1 MLTRNTTSDMWYH
14 FTRSQGDDK
23 KASCNYCTSRIS
35 IPGGSTSNLKRHLKM
50 KHPTVRIS
58 ITRSRSRSPSTVQLE
73 ETGAEIREISFP
85 PFSQVEQKCGS
96 SSGSI
101 VLSPSPSPS
110 SSIWERQKVS
120 LSDTLLT
127 PSPSTIHPE
136 TQLEMSKFVEII
148 NPVSLIESRA
158 LDIQL
163 MKMICKELHPFSIV
177 EDTEFKKLLKMACP
191 GYDLPSRKTLSQNL
205 LPSLYHATSDRLTTK
220 LGLAKAICI
229 TCDCWT
235 SINNNSF
242 YAVTVHYFD
251 GETKLNSNLLECSDF
266 SVNHSAINIAD
277 WLNAKLNKWNIRNK
291 IVAAVTDNSANI
303 KLAIETLNIPHIACY
318 AHALNLIVHDSIK
331 VNINTVVTKIKT
343 IVQYFRSNTALA
355 KLQEIQKGMNKP
367 TLKLKQDIPT
377 RWNSIFDMLNRALSN
392 KEAIMSTLALLQCKG
407 IDSLDAREWKIIEM
421 TVKVLSIFEEIT
433 REISSEKTVSLS
445 KTYVLSRTLVKH
457 VSQMLSTKE
466 PLHDEVIGLLNSLL
480 DGLKERFGDSEYT
493 EIISQSIFL
502 DPRFKKTGFGNEDK
516 FKETYSVLVEKIREM
531 NLSQP
536 SRQLPTPKTQHSTS
550 ALWEEY
556 DKTYEQL
563 KATSDPSASAI
574 VELDKYVAEPLVHRT
589 CDPLPWWEENKR
601 LYPNLYEIAI
611 RLLCIPATSVPSER
625 IFSKAGQTLNDR
637 RSRLTSSKISQILFL
652 NSNLE

>member
-1 MLTRNTTSDMWYH
+1 MGYDFCFLGLKKSFARGSHLVSGMPYPRSSSSDLTNSACDIVERKMLTRNTTSDMWYH

-73 ETGAEIREISFP
+73 ETGAEMREISFP

-110 SSIWERQKVS
+110 SSIWERQKSS

-136 TQLEMSKFVEII
+136 TQLEMSK
-148 NPVSLIESRA
+148 
-158 LDIQL
+158 
-163 MKMICKELHPFSIV
+163 
-177 EDTEFKKLLKMACP
+177 
-191 GYDLPSRKTLSQNL
+191 
-205 LPSLYHATSDRLTTK
+205 LTTK

-277 WLNAKLNKWNIRNK
+277 WLDAKLNKWNIRNK

-343 IVQYFRSNTALA
+343 IVQYFISNTALA

-407 IDSLDAREWKIIEM
+407 IDSLDAREWEIIEM

-480 DGLKERFGDSEYT
+480 DGLKERFGDSDST

-574 VELDKYVAEPLVHRT
+574 VELDKYVAEPLNNNLFFYNYYYFIHIT
-589 CDPLPWWEENKR
+589 GMFLP
-601 LYPNLYEIAI
+601 PN
-611 RLLCIPATSVPSER
+611 
-625 IFSKAGQTLNDR
+625 
-637 RSRLTSSKISQILFL
+637 
-652 NSNLE
+652 